1 MSRGQRPSD
10 RIAAQLDVLLN
21 IEVDLLKHTL
31 LASIKESQL
40 FQELTGLASKA
51 TQEDN
56 ERLAHALLEAKLVCI
71 SSEHLI
77 DMYARRFI
85 YPPRTKPCLLF
96 DKSQEPH

>member
-10 RIAAQLDVLLN
+10 RIAAQLDVLLAL
-21 IEVDLLKHTL
+21 EVDQLKQTL
-31 LASIKESQL
+31 LASIKESLL
-40 FQELTGLASKA
+40 FQELISLATNA
-51 TQEDN
+51 TREDN
-56 ERLAHALLEAKLVCI
+56 ECLAHALLEAKLVHI

-85 YPPRTKPCLLF
+85 YPSRKKPGLLF